1 MLHFGSCEVV
11 GCWCLSLG
19 GGDLIAAYMSRKKLE
34 FICHKSARL
43 VVVFLCL
50 LWMPIGKCLHC

>member
-1 MLHFGSCEVV
+1 MSKTISRFV
-11 GCWCLSLG
+11 G

-34 FICHKSARL
+34 FIFHKSARL